1 MTSPNA
7 LPDPSPEVL
16 AHAAAVDG
24 DTTVA
29 LPVRLRLTAP
39 MEERVRSWVEGVL
52 GWQPVDPDADLLV
65 PPRLCLVDVTAAQVD
80 TFERADVPV
89 VLLAQVDDHPG
100 EIAAAAV
107 RTQPVATL
115 QWPGDRDALE
125 AAALGGLRAPTVT
138 RSGPRV
144 VRVGGAAGGVG
155 TSTVAAALAGLF
167 GWQGEATLAVL
178 GPAAPVG
185 EVRDIP
191 VDALAGAGLWRQA
204 SPVTGVAQA
213 RAVRIPG
220 HAGPRPSIGDGAI
233 DVCVVDAG
241 VDPDVDVLV
250 CRADTAG
257 LAAARATTAAAVVVI
272 GAGPATRQAVQEACG
287 PRRRVH
293 LPRSARVARAGLLG
307 RVPAGL
313 PGSWLRPLLPLT
325 RRDGADPP

>member
-1 MTSPNA
+1 MTT
-7 LPDPSPEVL
+7 PDGSTVT
-16 AHAAAVDG
+16 G
-24 DTTVA
+24 DATVA
-29 LPVRLRLTAP
+29 LPVRLRLAAP

-52 GWQPVDPDADLLV
+52 GWQPVDGDADTLV
-65 PPRLCLVDVTAAQVD
+65 PPRLCLVDVAAA
-80 TFERADVPV
+80 RADASLAEYPDLPV
-89 VLLAQVDDHPG
+89 VLLAEEGEHPG
-100 EIAAAAV
+100 DVAAAAL
-107 RTQPVATL
+107 RARPVATL
-115 QWPGDRDALE
+115 CWPADRDRLQD
-125 AAALGGLRAPTVT
+125 AALGGLRTPRPATT
-138 RSGPRV
+138 GPRL

-167 GWQGEATLAVL
+167 GWQGEAALAVL

-185 EVRDIP
+185 DVRTVS
-191 VDALAGAGLWRQA
+191 VDALASAGLWSQA
-204 SPVTGVAQA
+204 SPLAGVATG
-213 RAVRIPG
+213 RAVRLPG
-220 HAGPRPSIGDGAI
+220 RDVGALALADPAV

-272 GAGPATRQAVQEACG
+272 GVGPAPRQAVQEACG

-325 RRDGADPP
+325 RRAGTDPP